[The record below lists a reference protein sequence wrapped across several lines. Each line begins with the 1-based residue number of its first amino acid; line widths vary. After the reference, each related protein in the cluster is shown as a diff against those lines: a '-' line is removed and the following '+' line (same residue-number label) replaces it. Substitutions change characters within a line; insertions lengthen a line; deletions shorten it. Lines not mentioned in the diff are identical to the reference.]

1 MLGDV
6 FIHFPFELG
15 TTHQAA
21 MKRRKQKT
29 PHSDHERLSMRL
41 GCIEPRNKFL
51 KVMQGW
57 EGPFGASLSA
67 SLFLGFSSLWQ
78 EKRERERER
87 ERESVCVCVCV
98 CVCVPVGGLGSDR
111 TGLKRP

>member
-1 MLGDV
+1 MLRDV

-29 PHSDHERLSMRL
+29 HSDHERLSMRL
-41 GCIEPRNKFL
+41 GCIKPRNKFL

-78 EKRERERER
+78 EK
-87 ERESVCVCVCV
+87 SVCVCVRACR
-98 CVCVPVGGLGSDR
+98 GIR
-111 TGLKRP
+111 IR